1 MNRHIFITNSG
12 FPPERWKEA
21 FPSSHIVSAD
31 SLKDSASAKLF
42 WIHLPGESML
52 SSYLPDVISRLSHER
67 FVVLS
72 DQPNDEQG
80 LEVLSLGASGYCN
93 AYADAEVLAQVAE
106 VVLKDGLWVGR
117 SLLNRFI
124 VSVNTRMQSVVKADP
139 NLNTFGLTEREHEV
153 ALRVARGEPNKT
165 IANDLNI
172 SDRTVK
178 AHLTMA
184 FKKLNVRDRLQ
195 LALLINRGQ

>member
-12 FPPERWKEA
+12 FPPERWREA
-21 FPSSHIVSAD
+21 FPSAHIISAD
-31 SLKDSASAKLF
+31 SLADSVTAKLF
-42 WIHLPGESML
+42 WVHLSGESTL
-52 SSYLPDVISRLSHER
+52 PSYLPQVVARISHAR

-80 LEVLSLGASGYCN
+80 LEVLSAGASGYCN
-93 AYADAEVLAQVAE
+93 AYADVEVLSQVAE

-124 VSVNTRMQSVVKADP
+124 ASVNTRMHSVVKADP
-139 NLNTFGLTEREHEV
+139 NLTTFGLTEREHEV
-153 ALRVARGEPNKT
+153 ALRVARGEPNKI

-195 LALLINRGQ
+195 LALLINRGK